1 MEKVNLAEKFKMI
14 PDHWHPHVAGRL
26 NGQSVKLVRVLGEF
40 VWHHHDLEDELFLVI
55 SGVLH
60 MELRDRTIV
69 VQPGEFIII
78 PRGLSIV
85 LWRPQRHTFC
95 CLSLRKRSIQAIR
108 RIVNLRVTYSTTSNL
123 S

>member
-78 PRGLSIV
+78 PRGV
-85 LWRPQRHTFC
+85 EHRPVAPSETHILLFEPEET
-95 CLSLRKRSIQAIR
+95 
-108 RIVNLRVTYSTTSNL
+108 VNTGNQTDSELTRNIL
-123 S
+123 NDI